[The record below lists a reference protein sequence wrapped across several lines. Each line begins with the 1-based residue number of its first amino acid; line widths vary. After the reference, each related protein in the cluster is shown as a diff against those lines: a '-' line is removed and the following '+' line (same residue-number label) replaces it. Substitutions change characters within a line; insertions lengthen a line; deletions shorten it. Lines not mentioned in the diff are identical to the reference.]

1 MFRSLLPSWVYVGPE
16 KKSQEV
22 VPEVVVPEVV
32 VSQIMPPENEV
43 LSVTQE
49 ITPEEEKELSG
60 DPLVCLEM
68 IPETSDE
75 DKNLEI
81 TTETPGE
88 VDTET
93 SEEVKL
99 VEIAQIP
106 EVEVI
111 EAPEKVV
118 ETPETPEETM
128 TVETPE
134 TPEETM
140 TVEVTETPESLPA
153 IPPMK
158 YLNKLKLDQLKKLCI
173 SWSLPDSGN
182 KADLKAR
189 LSAVRS
195 QN

>member
-118 ETPETPEETM
+118 ETPETPEETI
-128 TVETPE
+128 
-134 TPEETM
+134 
-140 TVEVTETPESLPA
+140 TVEVTENPESLPA

-182 KADLKAR
+182 KADLKTR
-189 LSAVRS
+189 LNAVRS